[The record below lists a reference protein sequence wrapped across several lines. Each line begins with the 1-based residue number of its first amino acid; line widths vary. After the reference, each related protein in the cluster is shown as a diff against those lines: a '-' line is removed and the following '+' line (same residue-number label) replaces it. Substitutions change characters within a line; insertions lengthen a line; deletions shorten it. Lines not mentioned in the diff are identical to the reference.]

1 MTKITNKYRSALTKM
16 LNGMTM
22 TMPKGMLTF
31 GQSTV
36 SGNTFCRVISP
47 QKAISRLLSC
57 TDLEI
62 KGVAFFY
69 DVQAAFVAFLK
80 KVLPQPSKA
89 VWWNLCNNENWLR
102 YNISAELFC
111 LHLWDVNAHYYILI
125 THTELADYRAA
136 AF

>member
-1 MTKITNKYRSALTKM
+1 MTKITSKYRSALNKM
-16 LNGMTM
+16 LNGMSK

-31 GQSTV
+31 GKSSV
-36 SGNTFCRVISP
+36 SGDTFCRVISTE
-47 QKAISRLLSC
+47 KAITRLLSC

-80 KVLPQPSKA
+80 KM
-89 VWWNLCNNENWLR
+89 
-102 YNISAELFC
+102 
-111 LHLWDVNAHYYILI
+111 DVNAHYYILI
-125 THTELADYRAA
+125 THTELANYRSA